1 MSLCSFVFSA
11 LHGML
16 TWTTMHRG
24 LAMRNVSVRLSVCL
38 SVKRV
43 IVTKR
48 KKNLSTF
55 IDTCLMNR
63 KSISKLKFD
72 KISQSMA
79 EMNYFRLRK
88 TDGHHIG
95 FLLQVSI
102 LMYV

>member
-55 IDTCLMNR
+55 SDTCLMNR
-63 KSISKLKFD
+63 KSISKQKFD
-72 KISQSMA
+72 KKYLNPWPRRTTSGLGKRTAAILDFYS
-79 EMNYFRLRK
+79 R
-88 TDGHHIG
+88 
-95 FLLQVSI
+95 FLF
-102 LMYV
+102 